1 MHGTAP
7 DIAGKNKA
15 NPTALLFSGVMMLR
29 HMGLQDHANKI
40 EQAVFKT
47 IREGK
52 VSVNLYTKLEFYN
65 KQVITGDLKGTATCS
80 EYTHEII
87 SNLN

>member
-1 MHGTAP
+1 
-7 DIAGKNKA
+7 
-15 NPTALLFSGVMMLR
+15 MLR
-29 HMGLQDHANKI
+29 HMGLKEHANKI
-40 EQAVFKT
+40 EGAVFKT

-52 VSVNLYTKLEFYN
+52 VSIESTSIVEAYKLYD

-87 SNLN
+87 SNLD